1 MIDGLLFEY
10 AYARI
15 CAGLSQRPDDR
26 LWLQLRAARSVAA
39 LLDLVRGSVAAPTVS
54 GIPVNG
60 DGDVIEH
67 ALRQQLRAQIDEVAS
82 WMPELWRDAVRFTR
96 HLIILPAL
104 AHLLTDEAA
113 PQWIAEDPE
122 LGAYA
127 LASRAERETAIA
139 AGPLAW
145 IVAAGDDAG
154 TRAELRHFPAARS
167 RTRHSDPQHCALLAW
182 RSEWHGLW
190 PDTSVETAAAL
201 RRVEDLVEC
210 HLQTFGALAV
220 ADTTAARQVL
230 AATLAA
236 WVHRY
241 PAHPAAAFA
250 YLAVIALDFERLRAE
265 FVHRARPLQ
274 ALA

>member
-1 MIDGLLFEY
+1 M
-10 AYARI
+10 
-15 CAGLSQRPDDR
+15 
-26 LWLQLRAARSVAA
+26 V
-39 LLDLVRGSVAAPTVS
+39 
-54 GIPVNG
+54 
-60 DGDVIEH
+60 
-67 ALRQQLRAQIDEVAS
+67 
-82 WMPELWRDAVRFTR
+82 PELWRDAVRFTR

-190 PDTSVETAAAL
+190 PGTVGGNRGRIEARRGS
-201 RRVEDLVEC
+201 RRVPPA
-210 HLQTFGALAV
+210 TFGALAV
-220 ADTTAARQVL
+220 DDTAAARQVL